1 MQTLSL
7 ATSLGMMRLLAEGTA
22 SADFSSLGI
31 HQEDHDLLTGDR
43 LWVAP
48 ERYKVTQLVDQ
59 IVWGTMDI
67 IGVPRFAISAEY
79 MAAVIAMFIHPT
91 NIFVACQWLAREMD
105 NSSLADGAE
114 ERGAVLIR
122 PGQLFALVGE
132 IHSTDISSFQSRFNK
147 RVGLRDAP
155 QAAKRAED
163 KK

>member
-1 MQTLSL
+1 MQTLQL
-7 ATSLGMMRLLAEGTA
+7 TTALGMMRLLADGTA

-31 HQEDHDLLTGDR
+31 HQEDHDLLTGPR

-48 ERYKVTQLVDQ
+48 ERYKVVSLIDQ
-59 IVWGTMDI
+59 IVWGTMDV

-79 MAAVIAMFIHPT
+79 MAAVIAMFVHPT
-91 NIFVACQWLAREMD
+91 NMFLACQWTAREMD
-105 NSSLADGAE
+105 NTSLADGAE

-132 IHSTDISSFQSRFNK
+132 IHSQDISGFQQRFNK

-155 QAAKRAED
+155 QAVAKSKD
-163 KK
+163 KN